1 MQVSA
6 KLVLKIVLNAQ
17 TKQDFAPLV
26 HLDSL
31 STPQQQDN
39 ALAIQTVK
47 HSSTDSVL
55 GLLPVQLVSTPA
67 TSMCARLALRIARH
81 ARTFMDNA

>member
-31 STPQQQDN
+31 STHQQQDN
-39 ALAIQTVK
+39 ALAIQTLK

-55 GLLPVQLVSTPA
+55 
-67 TSMCARLALRIARH
+67 
-81 ARTFMDNA
+81 D